1 MVLFSHSRLSTY
13 EQCKLKYKF
22 KYIDK
27 IQPVTEQGIEAFLGV
42 LVHST
47 LEKLYRDLKFQKTN
61 TLESLLDWFKGE
73 WKKKWS
79 EGIIIVRKEYSQENY
94 RKMGEQFIRDYYESY
109 KPFDHSRTIGLEQK
123 VRIKLDDSGKHTLRG
138 YIDRLSFKD
147 GVYEVHDYKTNANL
161 PITEYLEDDRQ
172 LALYAIA
179 VKKGYQDARK
189 IRLVWH
195 FLAHDK
201 EIILEKSDSQLD
213 ELKRETIG
221 LIEQIRK
228 EKEFKP
234 QISKLCDWCEFR
246 PDCPMW
252 SHIQKVESLEPNKYL
267 KDPGVKLVNKYA
279 ELKTK
284 KEEFCNEIDTEL
296 EKLKEAIVKFSD
308 KEKSDVIAGSD
319 IAVKVW
325 KAILPKVPGKN
336 EETREALEEVLKKE
350 GKWDEVSMLDAFLL
364 SNIIKSGSWPRE
376 TLKKLE
382 KFIGKE
388 RVERLY
394 LRKLD

>member
-1 MVLFSHSRLSTY
+1 MILFSHSRLSTY

-22 KYIDK
+22 KYVDK
-27 IQPVTEQGIEAFLGV
+27 IQPVTEQSIEAFLGT
-42 LVHST
+42 LVHET
-47 LEKLYRDLKFQKTN
+47 LEKLYRDLKFQTTN
-61 TLESLLDWFKGE
+61 TLESLLEWYRKE
-73 WKKKWS
+73 WKRSWND
-79 EGIIIVRKEYSQENY
+79 GIIIVRKEYGQENY
-94 RKMGEQFIRDYYESY
+94 RKMGEQFIRDYYRRY
-109 KPFDHSRTIGLEQK
+109 KPFDHSRTIGLEMK
-123 VRIKLDDSGKHTLRG
+123 VRIKLDEAGRHVLRG
-138 YIDRLSFKD
+138 YIDRLTFRD

-179 VKKGYQDARK
+179 VKTGYQDAK
-189 IRLVWH
+189 KVRLVWH

-201 EIILEKSDSQLD
+201 EIILEKSDSQL
-213 ELKRETIG
+213 ECLKKETIE
-221 LIEQIRK
+221 LIEKIRR
-228 EKEFKP
+228 EKDFKP
-234 QISKLCDWCEFR
+234 TLSKLCDWCEFR

-252 SHIQKVESLEPNKYL
+252 SHIQKVENLEPNKYL
-267 KDPGVKLVNKYA
+267 RDPGVKLVNKYA

-284 KEEFCNEIDTEL
+284 KEEFCTEIDSEL

-308 KEKSDVIAGSD
+308 KENADVIAGSD

-336 EETREALEEVLKKE
+336 EELRPELEEVLKKE

-364 SNIIKSGSWPRE
+364 SNIIKSESWSKE

-382 KFIGKE
+382 KYIGKE